1 MDNIFPALHNAARM
15 ALSWSENSQAPE
27 GYWIGLLE
35 TNCCMEAEWIMAMHF
50 MGIENAPG
58 TDQVVQAILNQQRD
72 DGSWEVYYRAP
83 SGDINTTVEC
93 YTALKTAGFSAE
105 HQVMKKA
112 RQWILDHGGLTH
124 IRVFTRYWLA
134 LMGEWPWNQTPALPP
149 EMIFQPLWF
158 PFNIYH
164 FSSWARATIMPL
176 AVLCS
181 RRPSSPLAPERRLDE
196 LFPQGRE
203 NFDFRIRR
211 KHGALSWEGM
221 FFMTDRLLNA
231 YTSSPVKP
239 FRETAIKVSLD
250 WIIRHQDADGVW
262 GGIQP
267 PLIYSLMALHTEGF
281 LHDHP
286 VMAKGLDAFDRHWSF
301 EKNGGRYICA
311 SESIVWDTF
320 LTMLAQLD
328 CGLDFNKSESMQRAL
343 KWVMGKFITSQ
354 GDWQVKVR
362 GVEPG
367 AWAFERANT
376 WYPDIDDTAV
386 ALIVLVRLMKLP
398 GVLDG
403 DLRDQV
409 DSAVK
414 RALSWI
420 DAMQC
425 SNGGWAAF
433 DRDNYGKLLTKI
445 PFSDFGEALDPP
457 SVDVTGHVL
466 EAMGLIGRKTDHP
479 VVARG
484 LEYIRSEQEED
495 GSWFGRWG
503 VNYIYGT
510 AAVLPGLES
519 VGEDMNAP
527 YIKKAAEWIAAHQNP
542 DGGWGESC
550 ASYMDDTFKGKGES
564 TASQTAWAIMA
575 LLAAGDNRYEDSIK
589 RGLNRLITTQRQD
602 GTWDEPW
609 YTGTGFP
616 GYGVGERTDI
626 VRRRE
631 LDQGGELSRGFMI
644 NYNLYR
650 HYFPLMAI
658 GRALRYYKG
667 YGVPDGA

>member
-1 MDNIFPALHNAARM
+1 MSQVKQTLDGLENAIDKAL
-15 ALSWSENSQAPE
+15 LWSERNQHQD

-50 MGIENAPG
+50 MGIDNDPKMPRI
-58 TDQVVQAILNQQRD
+58 VQAILNEQRD

-93 YTALKTAGFSAE
+93 YTALKLAGFEAE
-105 HQVMKKA
+105 HPVMKKA
-112 RQWILDHGGLTH
+112 RAWILEHGGLQN

-134 LMGEWPWNQTPALPP
+134 LMGEWPWRHTPALPP

-176 AVLCS
+176 AILCS
-181 RRPSSPLAPERRLDE
+181 RRPVRPVPRERRIDE
-196 LFPQGRE
+196 LFPRGRK
-203 NFDFRIRR
+203 NFDFRLKR
-211 KHGALSWEGM
+211 KKGLLSWESL
-221 FFMTDRLLNA
+221 FFMTDRVLNA
-231 YTSSPVKP
+231 YVSSPVKP
-239 FRETAIKVSLD
+239 FRETAISVCID
-250 WIIRHQDADGVW
+250 WIVRHQDADGVW

-286 VMAKGLDAFDRHWSF
+286 VMAQGLASFDRHWSF
-301 EKNGGRYICA
+301 EKEGACYICA
-311 SESIVWDTF
+311 SESIIWDTF
-320 LTMLAQLD
+320 LTMLAQMD
-328 CGLDFNKSESMQRAL
+328 CGLDTRNSASMRRAL
-343 KWVMGKFITSQ
+343 KWVMGKFVTTR
-354 GDWQVKVR
+354 GDWQVKVK
-362 GVEPG
+362 GVAPG

-376 WYPDIDDTAV
+376 WYPDVDDTAV
-386 ALIVLVRLMKLP
+386 ALIVLAGLKNRGAIPHDM
-398 GVLDG
+398 
-403 DLRDQV
+403 RQQV
-409 DSAVK
+409 DDAMK
-414 RALSWI
+414 KALAWI

-425 SNGGWAAF
+425 RNGGWAAF
-433 DRDNYGKLLTKI
+433 DRDNYGKLLTRI

-466 EAMGLIGRKTDHP
+466 EAMGLLGRDLTHP
-479 VVARG
+479 VVARAV
-484 LEYIRSEQEED
+484 EYIKQEQETD

-510 AAVLPGLES
+510 AAVLPGLAA
-519 VGEDMNAP
+519 VGHDMNAGFVQR
-527 YIKKAAEWIAAHQNP
+527 AADWIEQHQNS

-550 ASYMDDTFKGKGES
+550 ASYMDESFRGRGES

-575 LLAAGDNRYEDSIK
+575 LVAAGCEGREHAIK
-589 RGLNRLITTQRQD
+589 KGIQWLIARQRPD

-616 GYGVGERTDI
+616 GYGVGERTDLK
-626 VRRRE
+626 RARQE
-631 LDQGGELSRGFMI
+631 LAQGKELSRGFMI

-650 HYFPLMAI
+650 HYFPLMAM
-658 GRALRYYKG
+658 GRVAKHLANR
-667 YGVPDGA
+667 

>member
-1 MDNIFPALHNAARM
+1 MTSTETISSDSVNKAIEA
-15 ALSWSENSQAPE
+15 ALSWSDTHQSPE

-50 MGIENAPG
+50 MGIDDDPMQP
-58 TDQVVQAILNQQRD
+58 QVVQAILNQQRQ
-72 DGSWEVYYRAP
+72 DGSWEVYYKAP

-93 YTALKTAGFSAE
+93 YAALKIAGFSTD
-105 HQVMKKA
+105 HPVMVKA
-112 RQWILDHGGLTH
+112 RNWILEHGGLSG

-134 LMGEWPWNQTPALPP
+134 LIGEWPWQHTPMLPP

-176 AVLCS
+176 SILCC
-181 RRPSSPLAPERRLDE
+181 RRPSRPLPKEKRLDE
-196 LFPQGRE
+196 LFPEGRE
-203 NFDFRIRR
+203 NFDYRLKR
-211 KHGALSWEGM
+211 KRGILSLDTL
-221 FFMTDRLLNA
+221 FLAADRLLNS
-231 YTSSPVKP
+231 YVSWPFHP
-239 FRETAIKVSLD
+239 FRETAISVVMD
-250 WIIRHQDADGVW
+250 WIIKHQDSDGVW

-267 PLIYSLMALHTEGF
+267 PLIYSLMALHTEGY

-286 VMAKGLDAFDRHWSF
+286 VMKKGLDAFKGHWSF

-328 CGLDFNKSESMQRAL
+328 CGLDVKSSESLVNAL
-343 KWVMGKFITSQ
+343 EWVLGKFITSK
-354 GDWQVKVR
+354 GDWQVKVK

-376 WYPDIDDTAV
+376 WYPDVDDTAV
-386 ALIVLVRLMKLP
+386 ALIVLSRIRQKRELLP
-398 GVLDG
+398 GAMFG
-403 DLRDQV
+403 EIAWQM
-409 DSAVK
+409 S
-414 RALSWI
+414 RALDWI

-466 EAMGLIGRKTDHP
+466 EAMGLMGRTIDHP
-479 VVARG
+479 VVMRALKYIAR
-484 LEYIRSEQEED
+484 EQEKD

-510 AAVLPGLES
+510 GAVLPGLAA
-519 VGEDMNAP
+519 VGADMRSTGVSR
-527 YIKKAAEWIAAHQNP
+527 AADWLISHQNK

-550 ASYMDDTFKGKGES
+550 ASYMDENFRGRGES
-564 TASQTAWAIMA
+564 TASQTAWALMA
-575 LLAAGDNRYEDSIK
+575 LVSTGNHQYDNAIQQGIRWLLE
-589 RGLNRLITTQRQD
+589 TQQKD

-616 GYGVGERTDI
+616 GYGVGERTDLK
-626 VRRRE
+626 RARKE
-631 LDQGGELSRGFMI
+631 LAQGKELSRGFMI

-650 HYFPLMAI
+650 HYFPLMAL
-658 GRALRYYKG
+658 GRARKHLG
-667 YGVPDGA
+667 MN

>member
-1 MDNIFPALHNAARM
+1 MNKTTGSFLSRLEDALEA
-15 ALSWSENSQAPE
+15 ALSWSEKTQAPE

-50 MGIENAPG
+50 MGIEHDPKLPE
-58 TDQVVQAILNQQRD
+58 VVQAILNQQRD
-72 DGSWEVYYRAP
+72 DGSWEVYYQAP

-93 YTALKTAGFSAE
+93 YTALKAAGF
-105 HQVMKKA
+105 HRDDDVLKRA
-112 RQWILDHGGLTH
+112 RAWILEHGGLKNV
-124 IRVFTRYWLA
+124 RVFTRYWLA
-134 LMGEWPWNQTPALPP
+134 LMGEWPWRHTPALPP

-176 AVLCS
+176 TILCS
-181 RRPSSPLAPERRLDE
+181 RRPSRPLTDDRRLDE
-196 LFPQGRE
+196 LFPMGRE
-203 NFDFRIRR
+203 NFDFRPRR
-211 KHGALSWEGM
+211 KHGLISWETLFLM
-221 FFMTDRLLNA
+221 LDRLLNA
-231 YTSSPVKP
+231 YTSCPMHP
-239 FRETAIKVSLD
+239 FRETAISTCID

-281 LHDHP
+281 LHGHP
-286 VMAKGLDAFDRHWSF
+286 VIRAGLDAFNRHWSF
-301 EKNGGRYICA
+301 KKNGGRYICA

-320 LTMLAQLD
+320 LTMLGQID
-328 CGLDFNKSESMQRAL
+328 SGLTLHNSASMQQAL
-343 KWVMGKFITSQ
+343 SWVMGKFITAP

-376 WYPDIDDTAV
+376 WYPDVDDTAV
-386 ALIVLVRLMKLP
+386 ALIVLARLKDSRHGMSPELEREI
-398 GVLDG
+398 
-403 DLRDQV
+403 DLAMD
-409 DSAVK
+409 
-414 RALSWI
+414 RALNWI

-466 EAMGLIGRKTDHP
+466 EAMGLMGRRVDHP
-479 VVARG
+479 VVARAVR
-484 LEYIRSEQEED
+484 YIKEEQEED

-519 VGEDMNAP
+519 VGEDMNSA
-527 YIKKAAEWIAAHQNP
+527 YIVKAADWIASHQNP

-550 ASYMDDTFKGKGES
+550 ASYMDETFRGRGPS

-575 LLAAGDNRYEDSIK
+575 LIAADRHHEAIIQ
-589 RGLNRLITTQRQD
+589 GLTWLMDRQRTD
-602 GTWDEPW
+602 GTWDEPY

-626 VRRRE
+626 EARKKLE
-631 LDQGGELSRGFMI
+631 QGKELSRGFMI

-650 HYFPLMAI
+650 HYFPIMAM
-658 GRALRYYKG
+658 GRALKRLRL
-667 YGVPDGA
+667 